1 MSILINRLKSLK
13 IAWFLFFET
22 FEIFCWYIRMEHP
35 NYKNENIER
44 KYLTSIQKNQ
54 FLKVKNNLL
63 ELEKDFIELKDI

>member
-1 MSILINRLKSLK
+1 
-13 IAWFLFFET
+13 
-22 FEIFCWYIRMEHP
+22 MEHP

-44 KYLTSIQKNQ
+44 KYLTSTQKNQ